1 MRTLQLAIAV
11 CLSFT
16 TFGYASSADTDDK
29 SIVMNMVTNIS
40 ESSWNAM
47 EPQYKDTDNN
57 ELVTLCEELGHLE
70 EVILIVNNAT
80 KLAEVEKEEKLTPE
94 QVTKLKEEA
103 ANAKVKVNELKSN
116 TTLVKECLIVEAH
129 LKLLHE
135 CKEIV
140 VLILIVDIANNHT
153 LLLELEEE
161 AKHNLTD
168 AQDVIVKELAANAT
182 TELATFEKNTTL
194 ITDCKTLLNI
204 TLKLN
209 TMTTATTTATTTAKT
224 TATTTA
230 KTTSTTTAKTMATIT
245 ATTTAKLTSSTRPS
259 TITISVK
266 ATSIAAAS
274 LSLTKPSTTSTSANK
289 LNVSTTTS
297 KILHNIQIFYLLTQP
312 QPT

>member
-29 SIVMNMVTNIS
+29 SIVMNMVMNMS
-40 ESSWNAM
+40 ESSWNTM

-57 ELVTLCEELGHLE
+57 ELVTLCEELEHLE

-103 ANAKVKVNELKSN
+103 ANATVKVNELKSN

-140 VLILIVDIANNHT
+140 VLILIVDIANNQT

-168 AQDVIVKELAANAT
+168 AQDVILKELAANAT
-182 TELATFEKNTTL
+182 TELAAFEKNTTL

-209 TMTTATTTATTTAKT
+209 TMTTATTTAKT

-266 ATSIAAAS
+266 TTSIAAAS

-297 KILHNIQIFYLLTQP
+297 KILHNIQNFYLLTQP
-312 QPT
+312 QPS